1 MVIWT
6 LARKDLRL
14 LVRDPRAL
22 VILLAMPLIF
32 ILVLGVSLGEGF
44 GQKPAERL
52 RVSVL
57 NLDEGVPRAFDRPA
71 MIREGIGWLAATR
84 FRGPAHWVRGPA
96 LHSPRSTNGPG

>member
-1 MVIWT
+1 MAIWPI
-6 LARKDLRL
+6 ARKDFRVVL
-14 LVRDPRAL
+14 RDPRAL

-44 GQKPAERL
+44 GQKPADRL

-71 MIREGIGWLAATR
+71 IIREGVGWLAATPLS
-84 FRGPAHWVRGPA
+84 GTGV
-96 LHSPRSTNGPG
+96 LSPWPGIAFA